1 MEIVNQETEAIIE
14 LKLKVLINDKNGV
27 VCEHK
32 NYLNCIEDIEGGSY
46 EKEYNKNQFSRSC
59 SQCCRIY
66 NIFQCG
72 SVSCSN

>member
-1 MEIVNQETEAIIE
+1 METTNQFFKEISILVMEIVNQETEAIIE

-46 EKEYNKNQFSRSC
+46 EKEYNKN
-59 SQCCRIY
+59 
-66 NIFQCG
+66 
-72 SVSCSN
+72 

>member
-14 LKLKVLINDKNGV
+14 LKLKVFINDKNGV

-46 EKEYNKNQFSRSC
+46 EKEYNKN
-59 SQCCRIY
+59 
-66 NIFQCG
+66 
-72 SVSCSN
+72 